1 MQIKRKK
8 SFMSEIILPLE
19 QSDLSFTASGGSSV
33 RRSVLP
39 SGVRIL
45 TEQVPG
51 SQSVSVSF
59 SLAVGSRDETNNHFG
74 STHFLEHLLF
84 KGTKKRTAM
93 DIAIAFDSVGG
104 SSNAST
110 GKEHTSYY
118 AKVSQKALP
127 IAVEV
132 IADMLTSSLIDET
145 EFENERPVIL
155 EELAMNDDD
164 PQDVV
169 HEAFSTAVLGDHPLG
184 RPIGGTVETITAV
197 SRGAVWEHYQN
208 NYRPQDLVV
217 AAAGAVDHQKLIQL
231 VEKGLSE
238 AGWDLGLAS
247 SPVLRRLLNPA
258 QILRGS
264 KLHVIH
270 RPISQVNILVGS
282 EGLYVDDPRR
292 YAMGVL
298 NTVLGG
304 GMSSR
309 LFQEIREKRG
319 LAYSV
324 YSFNQGYSDA
334 STFGLYAGC
343 SPAKAQEVTELMIAE
358 LEKVANSG
366 ITPDEL
372 SLAKGN
378 IAGSLA
384 LKFESN
390 QARMS
395 RLASAEIVT
404 GEFID
409 LDDTIAR
416 FDAVPLPEVQEL
428 AQDLISRARSIV
440 AVGDVT
446 ESMFDKFVK

>member
-1 MQIKRKK
+1 MT
-8 SFMSEIILPLE
+8 EIILPLE

-45 TEQVPG
+45 TEHVPG

-59 SLAVGSRDETNNHFG
+59 SVAVGSRDETNNHFG

-84 KGTKKRTAM
+84 KGTKTRTAM
-93 DIAIAFDSVGG
+93 DIAVAFDSVGG

-118 AKVSQKALP
+118 AKVQDKALP

-169 HEAFSTAVLGDHPLG
+169 HEAFSSAVLGDHPLG
-184 RPIGGTVETITAV
+184 RPIGGTIETITAV
-197 SRGAVWEHYQN
+197 SRAAVWEHYQN

-217 AAAGAVDHQKLIQL
+217 AAAGSVDHQELIKL
-231 VEKGLSE
+231 VEQGLAT
-238 AGWDLGLAS
+238 AGWDLGLQAK
-247 SPVLRRLLNPA
+247 PVPRRLLNPA
-258 QILRGS
+258 KISRGS
-264 KLHVIH
+264 KLNVIH
-270 RPISQVNILVGS
+270 RPISQVNIMVGS

-334 STFGLYAGC
+334 ATFGLYAGC
-343 SPAKAQEVTELMIAE
+343 SPAKAKEVTELMIAE
-358 LEKVANSG
+358 LDKVAQSG
-366 ITPDEL
+366 ITSEEL
-372 SLAKGN
+372 SLARGN
-378 IAGSLA
+378 ISGSLA
-384 LKFESN
+384 LKFETN

-395 RLASAEIVT
+395 RLASAEIVA
-404 GEFID
+404 GEFMD
-409 LDDTIAR
+409 LDETIER
-416 FDAVPLPEVQEL
+416 FAAVELSQVQAL
-428 AQDLISRARSIV
+428 AQDLLKLPRSIV

-446 ESMFDKFVK
+446 ETMFESFVR

>member
-1 MQIKRKK
+1 MT
-8 SFMSEIILPLE
+8 EIILPLE

-45 TEQVPG
+45 TEYVPG

-59 SLAVGSRDETNNHFG
+59 SVAVGSRDETNNHFG

-84 KGTKKRTAM
+84 KGTKNRTAM
-93 DIAIAFDSVGG
+93 DIAVAFDSVGG

-118 AKVSQKALP
+118 AKVQDKALP

-169 HEAFSTAVLGDHPLG
+169 HEAFSSAVLGDHPLG
-184 RPIGGTVETITAV
+184 RPIGGTIETITAV
-197 SRGAVWEHYQN
+197 SRAAVWEHYQN

-217 AAAGAVDHQKLIQL
+217 AAAGSVDHQELIKL
-231 VEKGLSE
+231 VEQGLSV
-238 AGWDLGLAS
+238 AGWDLDLQAK
-247 SPVLRRLLNPA
+247 PVLRRLLNPA
-258 QILRGS
+258 KISRGS
-264 KLHVIH
+264 KLNVIH
-270 RPISQVNILVGS
+270 RPISQVNIMVGS

-334 STFGLYAGC
+334 ATFGLYAGC
-343 SPAKAQEVTELMIAE
+343 SPAKAKEVTELMIAE
-358 LEKVANSG
+358 LDKVAQSG
-366 ITPDEL
+366 ITSEEL
-372 SLAKGN
+372 ALARGN
-378 IAGSLA
+378 ISGSLA
-384 LKFESN
+384 LKFETN

-395 RLASAEIVT
+395 RLASAEIVA
-404 GEFID
+404 GEFMD
-409 LDDTIAR
+409 LDETIER
-416 FDAVPLPEVQEL
+416 FAAVELSQVQAL
-428 AQDLISRARSIV
+428 AQDLLKLPRSIV
-440 AVGDVT
+440 AVGDVSET
-446 ESMFDKFVK
+446 MFESFVR

>member
-1 MQIKRKK
+1 MT
-8 SFMSEIILPLE
+8 EIILPLE

-45 TEQVPG
+45 TEHVPG

-59 SLAVGSRDETNNHFG
+59 SVAVGSRDETNNHFG

-84 KGTKKRTAM
+84 KGTKTRTAM
-93 DIAIAFDSVGG
+93 DIAVAFDSVGG

-118 AKVSQKALP
+118 AKVQDKALP

-169 HEAFSTAVLGDHPLG
+169 HEAFSSAVLGDHPLG
-184 RPIGGTVETITAV
+184 RPIGGTIETISAV
-197 SRGAVWEHYQN
+197 SRDAVWEHYQN

-217 AAAGAVDHQKLIQL
+217 AAAGSVDHQELIKL
-231 VEKGLSE
+231 VEQGLST
-238 AGWDLGLAS
+238 AGWDLGLQAK
-247 SPVLRRLLNPA
+247 PVPRRLLNPTR
-258 QILRGS
+258 ISRGS
-264 KLHVIH
+264 KLNVIH
-270 RPISQVNILVGS
+270 RPISQVNIMVGS

-334 STFGLYAGC
+334 ATFGLYAGC
-343 SPAKAQEVTELMIAE
+343 SPAKAKEVTELMIAE
-358 LEKVANSG
+358 LDKVAQSG
-366 ITPDEL
+366 ITSEEL
-372 SLAKGN
+372 ALARGN
-378 IAGSLA
+378 ISGSLA
-384 LKFESN
+384 LKFETN

-395 RLASAEIVT
+395 RLASAEIVA
-404 GEFID
+404 GEFMD
-409 LDDTIAR
+409 LDETIER
-416 FDAVPLPEVQEL
+416 FAAVELSQVQAL
-428 AQDLISRARSIV
+428 AQDLLKLPRSIV
-440 AVGDVT
+440 AVGDVNET
-446 ESMFDKFVK
+446 MFESFVR

>member
-1 MQIKRKK
+1 MT
-8 SFMSEIILPLE
+8 EIILPLE

-59 SLAVGSRDETNNHFG
+59 SVAVGSRDETNNHFG

-84 KGTKKRTAM
+84 KGTKTRTAM

-118 AKVSQKALP
+118 AKIQDKALP

-164 PQDVV
+164 PQDVA
-169 HEAFSTAVLGDHPLG
+169 HEAFSEAVLGDHPLG
-184 RPIGGTVETITAV
+184 RPIGGTIETISNV
-197 SRGAVWEHYQN
+197 SRAAVWEHYQQ

-217 AAAGAVDHQKLIQL
+217 AAAGSIDHQQLIKL
-231 VEKGLSE
+231 VEQALDA
-238 AGWDLGLAS
+238 AGWDLGLHAK
-247 SPVLRRLLNPA
+247 PVPRRLLTPA
-258 QILRGS
+258 KILRGS
-264 KLHVIH
+264 KLNVIH

-282 EGLYVDDPRR
+282 EGLYVDDSRR

-334 STFGLYAGC
+334 ATFGLYAGC
-343 SPAKAQEVTELMIAE
+343 SPAKAKEVTQLMIAE
-358 LEKVANSG
+358 LEKVAETG
-366 ITPDEL
+366 ITQDEL
-372 SLAKGN
+372 ALAKGN
-378 IAGSLA
+378 ISGSLA
-384 LKFESN
+384 LKFETN

-395 RLASAEIVT
+395 RLASAEIVS
-404 GEFID
+404 GEFMD
-409 LDDTIAR
+409 LDETIAR
-416 FDAVPLPEVQEL
+416 FDGVVLSEVQAL
-428 AQDLISRARSIV
+428 ARDLIEKPRSIV

-446 ESMFDKFVK
+446 EDMFESFVR

>member
-1 MQIKRKK
+1 MT
-8 SFMSEIILPLE
+8 EIILPLE

-45 TEQVPG
+45 TEHVPG

-59 SLAVGSRDETNNHFG
+59 SVAVGSRDETNNHFG

-84 KGTKKRTAM
+84 KGTKTRTAM
-93 DIAIAFDSVGG
+93 DIAVAFDSVGG

-118 AKVSQKALP
+118 GKVQDKALP

-169 HEAFSTAVLGDHPLG
+169 HEAFSSAVLGDHPLG
-184 RPIGGTVETITAV
+184 RPIGGTIETITAV
-197 SRGAVWEHYQN
+197 SRAAVWEHYQN

-217 AAAGAVDHQKLIQL
+217 AAAGSVDHQELIKL
-231 VEKGLSE
+231 VEQGLST
-238 AGWDLGLAS
+238 AGWDLGLQAK
-247 SPVLRRLLNPA
+247 PVPRRLLNPA
-258 QILRGS
+258 KISRGS
-264 KLHVIH
+264 KLNVIH
-270 RPISQVNILVGS
+270 RPISQVNIMVGS

-334 STFGLYAGC
+334 ATFGLYAGC
-343 SPAKAQEVTELMIAE
+343 SPAKAKEVTELMIAE
-358 LEKVANSG
+358 LDKVAQSG
-366 ITPDEL
+366 ITSEEL
-372 SLAKGN
+372 ALARGN
-378 IAGSLA
+378 ISGSLA
-384 LKFESN
+384 LKFETN

-395 RLASAEIVT
+395 RLASAEIVA
-404 GEFID
+404 GEFMD
-409 LDDTIAR
+409 LDETIER
-416 FDAVPLPEVQEL
+416 FAAVELSQVQAL
-428 AQDLISRARSIV
+428 AQDLLKLPRSIV

-446 ESMFDKFVK
+446 ETMFESFVR

>member
-1 MQIKRKK
+1 MT
-8 SFMSEIILPLE
+8 EIILPLE

-45 TEQVPG
+45 SEQVPG
-51 SQSVSVSF
+51 AQSVSVSF
-59 SLAVGSRDETNNHFG
+59 SVAVGSRDETNNHFG

-84 KGTKKRTAM
+84 KGTKKRSAM
-93 DIAIAFDSVGG
+93 DIAVAFDSVGG

-118 AKVSQKALP
+118 AKVQDKAIP

-132 IADMLTSSLIDET
+132 IADMLTSSLIDAT

-184 RPIGGTVETITAV
+184 RPIGGTVETISAV
-197 SRGAVWEHYQN
+197 SRDAVWEHYQK

-217 AAAGAVDHQKLIQL
+217 TAAGSIDHQELIQL
-231 VEKGLSE
+231 VEKGLTE
-238 AGWDLGLAS
+238 AGWDLGLQAK
-247 SPVLRRLLNPA
+247 PVPRRLLNPA
-258 QILRGS
+258 KITRGA
-264 KLHVIH
+264 KLQVIH

-282 EGLYVDDPRR
+282 EGLFVDDPRR

-343 SPAKAQEVTELMIAE
+343 SPAKAQEVTALMIQE
-358 LEKVANSG
+358 LEKVAQSG
-366 ITPDEL
+366 ITVGEL

-378 IAGSLA
+378 ISGSLA

-395 RLASAEIVT
+395 RLASAEIVA
-404 GEFID
+404 GEFMD

-416 FDAVPLPEVQEL
+416 FEAVELSEVQEL
-428 AQDLISRARSIV
+428 AKELIGRERSIV
-440 AVGDVT
+440 AVGDVA
-446 ESMFDKFVK
+446 ESMFEKFVK

>member
-1 MQIKRKK
+1 M
-8 SFMSEIILPLE
+8 
-19 QSDLSFTASGGSSV
+19 
-33 RRSVLP
+33 
-39 SGVRIL
+39 

-59 SLAVGSRDETNNHFG
+59 SVAVGSRDETNNHFG

-84 KGTKKRTAM
+84 KGTKTRTAM
-93 DIAIAFDSVGG
+93 DIAVAFDSVGG

-118 AKVSQKALP
+118 AKVQDKALP

-169 HEAFSTAVLGDHPLG
+169 HEAFSAAVLGDHPLG
-184 RPIGGTVETITAV
+184 RPIGGTIETITAV
-197 SRGAVWEHYQN
+197 SRAAVWEHYQN

-217 AAAGAVDHQKLIQL
+217 AAAGSVDHQELIKL
-231 VEKGLSE
+231 VEQGLSA
-238 AGWDLGLAS
+238 AGWDLGLQAQ
-247 SPVLRRLLNPA
+247 PVPRRLLNPA
-258 QILRGS
+258 KISRGS
-264 KLHVIH
+264 KLNVIH
-270 RPISQVNILVGS
+270 RPISQVNIMVGS

-334 STFGLYAGC
+334 ATYGLYAGC
-343 SPAKAQEVTELMIAE
+343 SPAKAKEVTELMIAE
-358 LEKVANSG
+358 LDKVAQSG
-366 ITPDEL
+366 ITSEEL
-372 SLAKGN
+372 VLARGN
-378 IAGSLA
+378 ISGSLA
-384 LKFESN
+384 LKFETN

-395 RLASAEIVT
+395 RLASAEIVA
-404 GEFID
+404 GEFMD
-409 LDDTIAR
+409 LDETIER
-416 FDAVPLPEVQEL
+416 FEAVELSQVQAL
-428 AQDLISRARSIV
+428 AQDLMKLPRSIV

-446 ESMFDKFVK
+446 ETMFESFVR

>member
-1 MQIKRKK
+1 MT
-8 SFMSEIILPLE
+8 EIILPLE

-45 TEQVPG
+45 TEHVPG

-59 SLAVGSRDETNNHFG
+59 SVAVGSRDETNNHFG

-84 KGTKKRTAM
+84 KGTKTRTAM
-93 DIAIAFDSVGG
+93 DIAVAFDSVGG

-118 AKVSQKALP
+118 AKVQDKALP

-169 HEAFSTAVLGDHPLG
+169 HEAFSSAVLGDHPLG
-184 RPIGGTVETITAV
+184 RPIGGTIETITAV
-197 SRGAVWEHYQN
+197 SRAAVWEHYQN

-217 AAAGAVDHQKLIQL
+217 AAAGSVDHQELIKL
-231 VEKGLSE
+231 VEQGLSI
-238 AGWDLGLAS
+238 AGWDLGLQAK
-247 SPVLRRLLNPA
+247 PVPRRLLNPA
-258 QILRGS
+258 QISRGS
-264 KLHVIH
+264 KLTVIH
-270 RPISQVNILVGS
+270 RPISQVNIMVGS

-334 STFGLYAGC
+334 ATFGLYAGC
-343 SPAKAQEVTELMIAE
+343 SPAKAKEVTELMIAE
-358 LEKVANSG
+358 LDKVAQSG
-366 ITPDEL
+366 ITSEEL
-372 SLAKGN
+372 ALARGN
-378 IAGSLA
+378 ISGSLA
-384 LKFESN
+384 LKFETN

-395 RLASAEIVT
+395 RLASAEIVA
-404 GEFID
+404 GEFMD
-409 LDDTIAR
+409 LDETIER
-416 FDAVPLPEVQEL
+416 FEAVALSQVQAL
-428 AQDLISRARSIV
+428 AQDLMKLPRTIV

-446 ESMFDKFVK
+446 ETMFESFVR

>member
-1 MQIKRKK
+1 MT
-8 SFMSEIILPLE
+8 EVILPLE

-45 TEQVPG
+45 TEHVPG

-59 SLAVGSRDETNNHFG
+59 SVAVGSRDETNNHFG

-84 KGTKKRTAM
+84 KGTKTRTAM
-93 DIAIAFDSVGG
+93 DIAVAFDSVGG

-118 AKVSQKALP
+118 AKVQDKALP

-169 HEAFSTAVLGDHPLG
+169 HEAFSSAVLGDHPLG
-184 RPIGGTVETITAV
+184 RPIGGTIETITAV
-197 SRGAVWEHYQN
+197 SRTAVWEHYQN

-217 AAAGAVDHQKLIQL
+217 AAAGSVDHQELIKL
-231 VEKGLSE
+231 VEQGLST
-238 AGWDLGLAS
+238 AGWDLGLQAK
-247 SPVLRRLLNPA
+247 PVPRRLLNPA
-258 QILRGS
+258 KISRGS
-264 KLHVIH
+264 KLNVIH
-270 RPISQVNILVGS
+270 RPISQVNIMVGS

-334 STFGLYAGC
+334 ATFGLYAGC
-343 SPAKAQEVTELMIAE
+343 SPAKAKEVTELMIAE
-358 LEKVANSG
+358 LDKVAQSG
-366 ITPDEL
+366 ITSEEL
-372 SLAKGN
+372 ALARGN
-378 IAGSLA
+378 ISGSLA
-384 LKFESN
+384 LKFETN

-395 RLASAEIVT
+395 RLASAEIVA
-404 GEFID
+404 GEFMD
-409 LDDTIAR
+409 LDETIER
-416 FDAVPLPEVQEL
+416 FEAVELSQVQAL
-428 AQDLISRARSIV
+428 AQDLLKLPRSIV

-446 ESMFDKFVK
+446 ETMFESFVR

>member
-1 MQIKRKK
+1 MT
-8 SFMSEIILPLE
+8 EIILPLE

-45 TEQVPG
+45 TEHVPG

-59 SLAVGSRDETNNHFG
+59 SVAVGSRDETNNHFG

-84 KGTKKRTAM
+84 KGTKTRTAM
-93 DIAIAFDSVGG
+93 DIAVAFDSVGG

-118 AKVSQKALP
+118 AKVQDKALP

-169 HEAFSTAVLGDHPLG
+169 HEAFSSAVLGDHPLG
-184 RPIGGTVETITAV
+184 RPIGGTIETITAV
-197 SRGAVWEHYQN
+197 SRAAVWEHYQN

-217 AAAGAVDHQKLIQL
+217 AAAGSVDHQELIKL
-231 VEKGLSE
+231 VEQGLAT
-238 AGWDLGLAS
+238 AGWDLGLQAK
-247 SPVLRRLLNPA
+247 PVPRRLLNPA
-258 QILRGS
+258 QISRGS
-264 KLHVIH
+264 KLNVIH
-270 RPISQVNILVGS
+270 RPISQVNIMVGS

-334 STFGLYAGC
+334 ATFGLYAGC
-343 SPAKAQEVTELMIAE
+343 SPAKAKEVTELMIAE
-358 LEKVANSG
+358 LDKVAQSG
-366 ITPDEL
+366 ITSEEL
-372 SLAKGN
+372 ALARGN
-378 IAGSLA
+378 ISGSLA
-384 LKFESN
+384 LKFETN

-395 RLASAEIVT
+395 RLASAEIVA
-404 GEFID
+404 GEFMD
-409 LDDTIAR
+409 LDETIER
-416 FDAVPLPEVQEL
+416 FAAVELSQVQAL
-428 AQDLISRARSIV
+428 AQDLLKLPRSIV

-446 ESMFDKFVK
+446 ETMFESFVR

>member
-1 MQIKRKK
+1 MT
-8 SFMSEIILPLE
+8 EIILPLE
-19 QSDLSFTASGGSSV
+19 QSDLSFTASGGTSV

-45 TEQVPG
+45 SEQVPG

-59 SLAVGSRDETNNHFG
+59 SVAVGSRDETNNHFG

-84 KGTKKRTAM
+84 KGTKKRSAM
-93 DIAIAFDSVGG
+93 DIAVAFDSVGG

-118 AKVSQKALP
+118 AKVQDKALP

-169 HEAFSTAVLGDHPLG
+169 HEAFSSAVLGDHPLG
-184 RPIGGTVETITAV
+184 RPIGGTIETITAV
-197 SRGAVWEHYQN
+197 SRDAVWEHYQK

-217 AAAGAVDHQKLIQL
+217 AAAGSVDHQALISL
-231 VEKGLSE
+231 VERGLSE
-238 AGWDLGLAS
+238 AGWDLGLTAK
-247 SPVLRRLLNPA
+247 PVPRRLLNPA
-258 QILRGS
+258 TINRGT
-264 KLHVIH
+264 KIEVIH

-282 EGLYVDDPRR
+282 QGLYVDDPRR
-292 YAMGVL
+292 YAMGIL

-343 SPAKAQEVTELMIAE
+343 SPAKAQEVTELMIQE
-358 LEKVANSG
+358 LEKVAVSG
-366 ITPDEL
+366 ITVGEL
-372 SLAKGN
+372 TLAKGN
-378 IAGSLA
+378 ISGSLA

-395 RLASAEIVT
+395 RLASAEIVS
-404 GEFID
+404 GEFVD

-416 FDAVPLPEVQEL
+416 FEAVELSEVQQL
-428 AQDLISRARSIV
+428 AQDLVNRSRSIV
-440 AVGDVT
+440 AVGDVAET
-446 ESMFDKFVK
+446 MFEKFVN

>member
-1 MQIKRKK
+1 MT
-8 SFMSEIILPLE
+8 EIILPLE

-45 TEQVPG
+45 TEHVPG

-59 SLAVGSRDETNNHFG
+59 SVAVGSRDETNNHFG

-84 KGTKKRTAM
+84 KGTKTRTAM
-93 DIAIAFDSVGG
+93 DIAVAFDSVGG

-118 AKVSQKALP
+118 AKVQDKALP

-184 RPIGGTVETITAV
+184 RPIGGTIETITAV
-197 SRGAVWEHYQN
+197 SRAAVWEHYQN

-217 AAAGAVDHQKLIQL
+217 AAAGSVDHQELIKL
-231 VEKGLSE
+231 VEQGLAT
-238 AGWDLGLAS
+238 AGWDLGLQAK
-247 SPVLRRLLNPA
+247 PVPRRLLNPA
-258 QILRGS
+258 KISRGS
-264 KLHVIH
+264 KLNVIQ
-270 RPISQVNILVGS
+270 RPISQVNIMVGS

-334 STFGLYAGC
+334 ATFGLYAGC
-343 SPAKAQEVTELMIAE
+343 SPAKAKEVTELMIAE
-358 LEKVANSG
+358 LDKVAQSG
-366 ITPDEL
+366 ITSEEL
-372 SLAKGN
+372 ALASGN
-378 IAGSLA
+378 ISGSLA
-384 LKFESN
+384 LKFETN

-395 RLASAEIVT
+395 RLASAEIVA
-404 GEFID
+404 GEFMD
-409 LDDTIAR
+409 LDETIER
-416 FDAVPLPEVQEL
+416 FAAVELSQVQAL
-428 AQDLISRARSIV
+428 AQDLLKLPRSIV

-446 ESMFDKFVK
+446 ETMFESFVR

>member
-1 MQIKRKK
+1 MT
-8 SFMSEIILPLE
+8 EIILPLE

-45 TEQVPG
+45 SEHVPG

-59 SLAVGSRDETNNHFG
+59 SVAVGSRDETNNHFG

-84 KGTKKRTAM
+84 KGTKTRTAM
-93 DIAIAFDSVGG
+93 DIAVAFDSVGG

-118 AKVSQKALP
+118 AKVQDKALP

-169 HEAFSTAVLGDHPLG
+169 HEAFSSAVLGDHPLG
-184 RPIGGTVETITAV
+184 RPIGGTIETITAV
-197 SRGAVWEHYQN
+197 SRAAVWEHYQN

-217 AAAGAVDHQKLIQL
+217 AAAGSVDHQELIKL
-231 VEKGLSE
+231 VEQGLSV
-238 AGWDLGLAS
+238 AGWDLGLQAK
-247 SPVLRRLLNPA
+247 PVPRRLLNPA
-258 QILRGS
+258 KISRGS
-264 KLHVIH
+264 KLNVIH
-270 RPISQVNILVGS
+270 RPISQVNIMVGS

-334 STFGLYAGC
+334 ATFGLYAGC
-343 SPAKAQEVTELMIAE
+343 SPAKAKEVTELMIAE
-358 LEKVANSG
+358 LDKVAQSG
-366 ITPDEL
+366 ITSEEL
-372 SLAKGN
+372 ALARGN
-378 IAGSLA
+378 ISGSLA
-384 LKFESN
+384 LKFETN

-395 RLASAEIVT
+395 RLASAEIVA
-404 GEFID
+404 GEFMD
-409 LDDTIAR
+409 LDETIER
-416 FDAVPLPEVQEL
+416 FEAVELSQVQAL
-428 AQDLISRARSIV
+428 AQDLMKLPRSIV

-446 ESMFDKFVK
+446 ETMFESFVR

>member
-1 MQIKRKK
+1 MT
-8 SFMSEIILPLE
+8 EVILPLE

-45 TEQVPG
+45 TEHVPG
-51 SQSVSVSF
+51 SPSVSVSF
-59 SLAVGSRDETNNHFG
+59 SVAVGSRDETNNHFG

-84 KGTKKRTAM
+84 KGTKTRTAM
-93 DIAIAFDSVGG
+93 DIAVAFDSVGG

-118 AKVSQKALP
+118 AKVQDKALP

-169 HEAFSTAVLGDHPLG
+169 HEAFSSAVLGDHPLG
-184 RPIGGTVETITAV
+184 RPIGGTIETITAV
-197 SRGAVWEHYQN
+197 SRAAVWEHYQN

-217 AAAGAVDHQKLIQL
+217 AAAGSVDHQELIKLVKQ
-231 VEKGLSE
+231 GLST
-238 AGWDLGLAS
+238 AGWDLGLQAK
-247 SPVLRRLLNPA
+247 PVPRRLLNPA
-258 QILRGS
+258 KISRGS
-264 KLHVIH
+264 KLNVIH
-270 RPISQVNILVGS
+270 RPISQVNIMVGS

-334 STFGLYAGC
+334 ATIGLYAGC
-343 SPAKAQEVTELMIAE
+343 SPAKAKEVTELMIAE
-358 LEKVANSG
+358 LDKVAQSG
-366 ITPDEL
+366 ITSEEL
-372 SLAKGN
+372 ALARGN
-378 IAGSLA
+378 ISGSLA
-384 LKFESN
+384 LKFETN

-395 RLASAEIVT
+395 RLASAEIVA
-404 GEFID
+404 GEFMD
-409 LDDTIAR
+409 LDETIER
-416 FDAVPLPEVQEL
+416 FEAVELSQVQAL
-428 AQDLISRARSIV
+428 AQDLLKLPRSIV

-446 ESMFDKFVK
+446 ETMFESFVR

>member
-1 MQIKRKK
+1 
-8 SFMSEIILPLE
+8 MSEIILPLE

-59 SLAVGSRDETNNHFG
+59 SVAVGSRDETNNHFG

-416 FDAVPLPEVQEL
+416 FDAVELSEVQDL

-446 ESMFDKFVK
+446 ESMFEKFVK

>member
-1 MQIKRKK
+1 MT
-8 SFMSEIILPLE
+8 EIILPLE
-19 QSDLSFTASGGSSV
+19 QSELSFTASGGSSV

-45 TEQVPG
+45 TEEVPG

-59 SLAVGSRDETNNHFG
+59 SVAVGSRDETNNHFG

-84 KGTKKRTAM
+84 KGTKTRSAM
-93 DIAIAFDSVGG
+93 DIAVAFDSVGG

-118 AKVSQKALP
+118 AKVQDKALP

-164 PQDVV
+164 PHDVV
-169 HEAFSTAVLGDHPLG
+169 HEAFSEAVLGDHPLG
-184 RPIGGTVETITAV
+184 RPIGGTIETITAV
-197 SRGAVWEHYQN
+197 SRDAVWEHYQN

-217 AAAGAVDHQKLIQL
+217 VAAGSVDHQELINL
-231 VEKGLSE
+231 VEQGLSV
-238 AGWDLGLAS
+238 AGWDLGLKAK
-247 SPVLRRLLNPA
+247 PVARRLLNPA
-258 QILRGS
+258 KISRGT
-264 KLHVIH
+264 KLQVIH

-334 STFGLYAGC
+334 ATFGLYAGC
-343 SPAKAQEVTELMIAE
+343 SPAKAKEVTELMIAE
-358 LEKVANSG
+358 LDKVAQSG
-366 ITPDEL
+366 ITSDEL
-372 SLAKGN
+372 ALAKGN
-378 IAGSLA
+378 ISGSLA
-384 LKFESN
+384 LKFETN

-395 RLASAEIVT
+395 RLASAEIVA
-404 GEFID
+404 GEFMD
-409 LDDTIAR
+409 LDETIER
-416 FDAVPLPEVQEL
+416 FEAVRLAEVQAL
-428 AQDLISRARSIV
+428 AQDLIGLSRSIV

-446 ESMFDKFVK
+446 ESMFESFVR

>member
-1 MQIKRKK
+1 MT
-8 SFMSEIILPLE
+8 EVILPLE

-45 TEQVPG
+45 TEHVPG

-59 SLAVGSRDETNNHFG
+59 SVAVGSRDETNNHFG

-84 KGTKKRTAM
+84 KGTKTRTAM
-93 DIAIAFDSVGG
+93 DIAVAFDSVGG

-118 AKVSQKALP
+118 AKVQDKALP

-132 IADMLTSSLIDET
+132 IADMLTSSLLDET

-169 HEAFSTAVLGDHPLG
+169 HEAFSSAVLGDHPLG
-184 RPIGGTVETITAV
+184 RPIGGTIETISAV
-197 SRGAVWEHYQN
+197 SRDAVWEHYQN

-217 AAAGAVDHQKLIQL
+217 AAAGSVDHQELIKL
-231 VEKGLSE
+231 VEQGLST
-238 AGWDLGLAS
+238 AGWDLGLQAK
-247 SPVLRRLLNPA
+247 PVPRRLLNPA
-258 QILRGS
+258 RISRGS
-264 KLHVIH
+264 KLNVIH
-270 RPISQVNILVGS
+270 RPISQVNIMVGS

-334 STFGLYAGC
+334 ATFGLYAGC
-343 SPAKAQEVTELMIAE
+343 SPAKAKEVTELMIAE
-358 LEKVANSG
+358 LDKVAQSG
-366 ITPDEL
+366 ITSEEL
-372 SLAKGN
+372 ALARGN
-378 IAGSLA
+378 ISGSLA
-384 LKFESN
+384 LKFETN

-395 RLASAEIVT
+395 RLASAEIVA
-404 GEFID
+404 GEFMD
-409 LDDTIAR
+409 LDETIER
-416 FDAVPLPEVQEL
+416 FAAVELSQVQAL
-428 AQDLISRARSIV
+428 AQDLLKLPRSIV

-446 ESMFDKFVK
+446 ETMFESFVR

>member
-1 MQIKRKK
+1 MT
-8 SFMSEIILPLE
+8 EIILPLE

-59 SLAVGSRDETNNHFG
+59 SVAVGSRDETNNHFG

-127 IAVEV
+127 IAVDV
-132 IADMLTSSLIDET
+132 IADMLTSSLIDPV

-197 SRGAVWEHYQN
+197 SRDAVWEHYQN
-208 NYRPQDLVV
+208 NYRPKDLVV
-217 AAAGAVDHQKLIQL
+217 VAAGAVDHQELIQL

-238 AGWDLGLAS
+238 AGWDLGSAS
-247 SPVLRRLLNPA
+247 NPVPRRLLHPA
-258 QILRGS
+258 KISRGA
-264 KLHVIH
+264 KLQVIH

-366 ITPDEL
+366 ITHDEL
-372 SLAKGN
+372 GLAKGN
-378 IAGSLA
+378 ISGSLA

-395 RLASAEIVT
+395 RLASAEIVA
-404 GEFID
+404 GEFMD

-416 FDAVPLPEVQEL
+416 FDSVELPEVQDL
-428 AQDLISRARSIV
+428 AQDLITRDRSIV
-440 AVGDVT
+440 VVGDVT
-446 ESMFDKFVK
+446 ESMFEKFVK

>member
-1 MQIKRKK
+1 MT
-8 SFMSEIILPLE
+8 EVILPLE

-45 TEQVPG
+45 TEHVPG

-59 SLAVGSRDETNNHFG
+59 SVAVGSRDETNNHFG

-84 KGTKKRTAM
+84 KGTKTRTAM
-93 DIAIAFDSVGG
+93 DIAVAFDSVGG

-118 AKVSQKALP
+118 AKVQDKALP

-169 HEAFSTAVLGDHPLG
+169 HEAFSSAVLGDHPLG
-184 RPIGGTVETITAV
+184 RPIGGTIETITAV
-197 SRGAVWEHYQN
+197 SRAAVWEHYQN

-217 AAAGAVDHQKLIQL
+217 AAAGSVDHQELIKLVKQ
-231 VEKGLSE
+231 GLST
-238 AGWDLGLAS
+238 AGWDLSLQAK
-247 SPVLRRLLNPA
+247 PVPRRLLNPA
-258 QILRGS
+258 KISRGS
-264 KLHVIH
+264 KLNVIH
-270 RPISQVNILVGS
+270 RPISQVNIMVGS

-334 STFGLYAGC
+334 ATFGLYAGC
-343 SPAKAQEVTELMIAE
+343 SPAKAKEVTELMIAE
-358 LEKVANSG
+358 LDKVAQSG
-366 ITPDEL
+366 ITSEEL
-372 SLAKGN
+372 ALARGN
-378 IAGSLA
+378 ISGSLA
-384 LKFESN
+384 LKFETN

-395 RLASAEIVT
+395 RLASAEIVA
-404 GEFID
+404 GEFMD
-409 LDDTIAR
+409 LDETIER
-416 FDAVPLPEVQEL
+416 FEAVELSQVQAL
-428 AQDLISRARSIV
+428 AQDLLKLPRSIV

-446 ESMFDKFVK
+446 ETMFESFVR